1 MINNLF
7 LDGKFEICHSKK
19 KKTDKKNLWYFVRQ
33 IIVKRDWLEDIDH
46 DLTSKA

>member
-1 MINNLF
+1 MENL
-7 LDGKFEICHSKK
+7 KFAIQKK